1 MISSLPTPEEAL
13 GITPYKVVVPLIAI
27 FFVLY
32 AWNHVLRGTKTVWEA
47 LLWTLFWG
55 SVCIVVLFPAWISL
69 LTAWTGIKGQA
80 NAVFA
85 IVLGIILFII
95 FHILVR
101 LEKIQHRIT
110 TLAQQEALE
119 NAGLAKNPK
128 SEIRNPKQ
136 DSA

>member
-1 MISSLPTPEEAL
+1 MVPTLLTSEEAL

-55 SVCIVVLFPAWISL
+55 SVCVIVLFPSWISV

-85 IVLGIILFII
+85 IVLGIILFVI

-101 LEKIQHRIT
+101 LEKIQNRIT
-110 TLAQQEALE
+110 SLAQHEALE
-119 NAGLAKNPK
+119 NAGLTKRLVTGSSHP
-128 SEIRNPKQ
+128 Q
-136 DSA
+136 

>member
-55 SVCIVVLFPAWISL
+55 GVCMIVLFPAWIGF

-85 IVLGIILFII
+85 IVLGVILFII

-101 LEKIQHRIT
+101 LEKIQNRIT

-119 NAGLAKNPK
+119 NAGLTKRLANQP
-128 SEIRNPKQ
+128 RHQ
-136 DSA
+136 